1 MVAMSGGEQDMSED
15 RDHTSTELA
24 RRLLTLAPRY
34 VQWSAMS
41 LRAHRLEG
49 DPSFRQLAVL
59 FMLREGIAS
68 PAAIAQRLGISRAVV
83 TGLLDRLEER
93 GLTRREPDPGDRRRL
108 RIVMTAAGLDA
119 SERLGYA
126 VVDDLATELSVTS
139 PGERAALATALAVLE
154 RKIGRLLDQ
163 TPAPAGSGPEPDP
176 WDEETPAA
184 TPSLALRN

>member
-1 MVAMSGGEQDMSED
+1 MSINHE
-15 RDHTSTELA
+15 STELA

-93 GLTRREPDPGDRRRL
+93 GLIKREPDPADRRRL
-108 RIVMTAAGLDA
+108 RVVMTTSGLDA
-119 SERLGYA
+119 SERLGHA
-126 VVDDLATELSVTS
+126 VVADLAAELGVTS
-139 PGERAALATALAVLE
+139 PGERAALAAALSVLE
-154 RKIGRLLDQ
+154 RMIGTLLDH
-163 TPAPAGSGPEPDP
+163 APVPVDPGREPDP
-176 WDEETPAA
+176 WADEMPAS
-184 TPSLALRN
+184 TPSLALRH

>member
-1 MVAMSGGEQDMSED
+1 MSED
-15 RDHTSTELA
+15 RESTSTDLA

-41 LRAHRLEG
+41 LRAHRVEG

-59 FMLREGIAS
+59 FMLREGVTS

-93 GLTRREPDPGDRRRL
+93 GLIRREPDPGDRRRL

-119 SERLGYA
+119 SERLGNA
-126 VVDDLATELSVTS
+126 VVADLAAELGVSS
-139 PGERAALATALAVLE
+139 PGERAALATALALLE
-154 RKIGRLLDQ
+154 QKIGTLLDQ
-163 TPAPAGSGPEPDP
+163 IPAPAETGLGPEP
-176 WDEETPAA
+176 WDDDVPEAP
-184 TPSLALRN
+184 PSLARHN

>member
-1 MVAMSGGEQDMSED
+1 MTTERE
-15 RDHTSTELA
+15 RLSTELA

-59 FMLREGIAS
+59 FMLREGIVS
-68 PAAIAQRLGISRAVV
+68 PASIAQRLGISRAVV

-93 GLTRREPDPGDRRRL
+93 GLIRREPDPADRRRL

-126 VVDDLATELSVTS
+126 VVDDFAAELGDTS
-139 PGERAALATALAVLE
+139 PGELTALATALALLE
-154 RKIGRLLDQ
+154 RKIETLLDHAP
-163 TPAPAGSGPEPDP
+163 TPADTGREAHP
-176 WDEETPAA
+176 WDDETTAA